1 MDMEEQKRVVVD
13 VDGVIVKK
21 HPDCPYIDRE
31 PNQRIINKLRSYAD
45 DDFYIILYTAR
56 NMRTYEGRVG
66 KINAETAPTL
76 LEWLSGHDVPY
87 DEIYYGKP
95 WCGYE
100 GFYIDDKAIRPSEFE
115 KYDRSEIDELLQAE
129 SDLP

>member
-1 MDMEEQKRVVVD
+1 MDVEEKKRVVVD

-21 HPDCPYIDRE
+21 QPDRSYIDRE

-45 DDFYIILYTAR
+45 IGFYIILYTAR
-56 NMRTYEGRVG
+56 NMRTYEGRIG
-66 KINAETAPTL
+66 KVNVETAPTL
-76 LEWLSGHDVPY
+76 LQWLSKHDVPY

-129 SDLP
+129 SDLS